1 MVARSNRAGG
11 IDFQGHGA
19 CSAAIDCADVP
30 YANFRV
36 IGTDPHNFET
46 DGDGLGCEPYRSR
59 WRGRRG

>member
-1 MVARSNRAGG
+1 
-11 IDFQGHGA
+11 
-19 CSAAIDCADVP
+19 
-30 YANFRV
+30 V